1 MKSLKSILIILL
13 LNQPLLLFAASMH
26 EVTVEYAGSLGS
38 QATMHFIRQAQRYTI
53 NVHFKAPFTQ
63 VNYLSKGSINNN
75 FLRSQQF
82 TDIRHG
88 KIASSAIFD
97 HTKQKVIYGKNGHK
111 KQVHLQGNSYDSLS
125 LPWQIALSPHS
136 TLGLIQ
142 LTTGRGVY
150 TFYTPKDIA
159 SISHLEYLKTPKGV
173 VTMQVYDLR
182 KISHDKAPLVFGYV
196 SQFKYLPLFIRFHNH
211 IYDIKL
217 QATHLKIDG
226 QSIF

>member
-13 LNQPLLLFAASMH
+13 LNQPLLLFAAAMH

-97 HTKQKVIYGKNGHK
+97 HTKQKVIYGKMVIKNKFIYRVIVMIACLFLGKLHL
-111 KQVHLQGNSYDSLS
+111 VH
-125 LPWQIALSPHS
+125 IAL
-136 TLGLIQ
+136 L
-142 LTTGRGVY
+142 
-150 TFYTPKDIA
+150 D
-159 SISHLEYLKTPKGV
+159 
-173 VTMQVYDLR
+173 
-182 KISHDKAPLVFGYV
+182 
-196 SQFKYLPLFIRFHNH
+196 
-211 IYDIKL
+211 
-217 QATHLKIDG
+217 
-226 QSIF
+226 